1 MAFDKNM
8 ALRLAEPVEDAYMAC
23 VDRLIV
29 NIARHLGTGKAFRT
43 AAWETAKL
51 AEMGQLSAENAKI
64 INEETKRIPAEIR
77 AALDEVSKAA
87 LEGLEK
93 AIADAIARGDLAQ
106 APADSVQTMLQEL
119 QQQALDAA
127 NLVNTVMLDSGQ
139 SAYVQAINN
148 TVMWQEQ
155 ALDRQAAQA
164 ALNDAAAAVTIGSE
178 TRRQALQ
185 KAITQLAD
193 SGIYGFVDR
202 AGRHWSPEAYMGM
215 DIRTTVHNAAIQSI
229 RSRQQDYNSQIFQV
243 SPHPGARP
251 LCYPY
256 QGRYYS
262 WDNTSGSFVDGDGV
276 RHNYAPL
283 SSTSYGQPAG
293 LFGINCGHRPYP
305 QIPGVSI
312 PRDDDIQDKEA
323 NDRLYQESQ
332 QQRALERSIRDAKRR
347 QAAFKAAGLDD
358 AAKDAGALI
367 AQRQAAMRD
376 FIARTGRVR
385 RYDRESIRG
394 VIRNGMQTHL

>member
-23 VDRLIV
+23 VDRLII

-51 AEMGQLSAENAKI
+51 AELGQLSDENAKI
-64 INEETKRIPAEIR
+64 INEETRRVPEEIR

-106 APADSVQTMLQEL
+106 APANSVQAMLQEL

-164 ALNDAAAAVTIGSE
+164 ALNDAATSVTIGSE

-185 KAITQLAD
+185 KAISQLAD

-202 AGRHWSPEAYMGM
+202 AGRHWSPEAYIGM

-229 RSRQQDYNSQIFQV
+229 RNRQQDYNSQIFQV
-243 SPHPGARP
+243 SSHPGARP

-256 QGRYYS
+256 QGKYYS

-323 NDRLYQESQ
+323 NDRLYQQSQ
-332 QQRALERSIRDAKRR
+332 EQRALERSIRDAKRR

-394 VIRNGMQTHL
+394 